1 MTQLLRE
8 LIRVQP
14 TAAPASP
21 PEGGTFDAGTK
32 KSSDAGTCDSGSP
45 AAVFAG
51 QYQAINAVSRVIE
64 WAETQPEF
72 LGAGETMADRLQ
84 ALLIGDADGNQ
95 DGELTD
101 DEQQAANDAL
111 NVAYDYLLSLGV
123 AEADAM
129 ALLNDVDDTVS
140 ERVRELL
147 VSVLPDGDEAAMEA
161 VDDFVFGSEAEQATF
176 DAAYK
181 KVAAWRDGQ
190 KTTINKRISGT
201 VHRSAEQKAALEKAR
216 RKANSAGAIA
226 KRMRSMKRRNG

>member
-1 MTQLLRE
+1 MSLLRD
-8 LIRVQP
+8 LIRFQAKP
-14 TAAPASP
+14 SAHS
-21 PEGGTFDAGTK
+21 GGTFDAGTK
-32 KSSDAGTCDSGSP
+32 QSSDAGTCDAGSP

-111 NVAYDYLLSLGV
+111 NIAYDYLVSQGV
-123 AEADAM
+123 ADADAM
-129 ALLNDVDDTVS
+129 ALLNDVDDSVS
-140 ERVRELL
+140 DRVRELL
-147 VSVLPDGDEAAMEA
+147 VSVLPDGDEATMES
-161 VDDFVFGSEAEQATF
+161 VDDFVFGNEAEQATF

-181 KVAAWRDGQ
+181 NVMAVRNGKR
-190 KTTINKRISGT
+190 TTIKKRISGA
-201 VHRSAEQKAALEKAR
+201 VHRSSAQKAALEKAR
-216 RKANSAGAIA
+216 RKSHSAGAIA
-226 KRMRSMKRRNG
+226 KRMRSMKIRK